1 MGALAK
7 DGTNRGGY
15 RVGAGRKKKPLAEK
29 ILDGQ
34 VAKPGLK
41 PVSKPDGK
49 TGLEPGAGS
58 GVESVVEPTSA
69 LKSSHGIKHDINH
82 DVSPDTGPSNRFP
95 PSPDIDETDIPEPRD
110 FINAEQKGLAG
121 VSNESRAIY
130 DDTMKWLAERGCAEV
145 VPRGLVEKYAV
156 ATARW
161 EQCDKLMSMG
171 GITGKHPTT
180 GAQIASP
187 FVSMSLHWL
196 KQANQQWH
204 LIEAK
209 VQEHCGDDVIGAKR
223 TDPMEQILNG
233 TYRRRE
239 GQ

>member
-1 MGALAK
+1 LPAK

-34 VAKPGLK
+34 AENLK
-41 PVSKPDGK
+41 AESPV
-49 TGLEPGAGS
+49 LES
-58 GVESVVEPTSA
+58 DNF
-69 LKSSHGIKHDINH
+69 I
-82 DVSPDTGPSNRFP
+82 
-95 PSPDIDETDIPEPRD
+95 IPEPRD
-110 FINAEQKGLAG
+110 FINTEQRGLAG
-121 VSNESRAIY
+121 VTNESRAIY
-130 DDTMKWLAERGCAEV
+130 DDTMKWLAERGCADS

-161 EQCDKLMSMG
+161 EQCDRLISMG
-171 GITGKHPTT
+171 GVTSKHPTT

-209 VQEHCGDDVIGAKR
+209 VQEICGDDISGANR
-223 TDPMEQILNG
+223 NDPMEQILNG
-233 TYRRRE
+233 TYKRDLSLLAANLAGKE
-239 GQ
+239 TNQK

>member
-1 MGALAK
+1 MAK

-34 VAKPGLK
+34 ASMPEKPA
-41 PVSKPDGK
+41 SD
-49 TGLEPGAGS
+49 AADFS
-58 GVESVVEPTSA
+58 
-69 LKSSHGIKHDINH
+69 
-82 DVSPDTGPSNRFP
+82 
-95 PSPDIDETDIPEPRD
+95 IPEPRE
-110 FINAEQKGLAG
+110 FINAEQRGLAG
-121 VSNESRAIY
+121 VTNESRAIY
-130 DDTMKWLAERGCAEV
+130 DDTMKWLAERGCADI
-145 VPRGLVEKYAV
+145 VPRSLVEKYAV

-161 EQCDKLMSMG
+161 EQCDRLMSLG

-209 VQEHCGDDVIGAKR
+209 VQEVCGDDLSKNR
-223 TDPMEQILNG
+223 SDPIIPQLDVVHQTAYNG
-233 TYRRRE
+233 SV
-239 GQ
+239 GSS